1 MGGDFLALL
10 KAEYSFPLVGDTL
23 RGLVFTDMGTVEDG
37 FKVTTWRAS
46 IGVGAR
52 LQIDFFGP
60 VPLEF
65 DLAFPVSKDGDDDE
79 QIFSFFIGATF

>member
-1 MGGDFLALL
+1 MALF
-10 KAEYSFPLVGDTL
+10 KAEYSFPLYADTL
-23 RGLVFTDMGTVEDG
+23 RGLVFTDMGTVEED
-37 FKVTTWRAS
+37 FEISTWRAS
-46 IGVGAR
+46 VGVGVR

-65 DLAFPVSKDGDDDE
+65 DLAVPISKDGDDEE